1 MNYSCAWRLEHS
13 MDCSLSI
20 LGSLFDQIEKR
31 GQFTELEASKII
43 KDLAEA
49 LAFLHHKG
57 MAHRDLKP
65 ENILCETED
74 SVTPVR
80 ICDFDLGNAMVMEQ
94 ESPVTTPELLTP
106 VSFLSLSN
114 KLLGVFSV
122 I

>member
-1 MNYSCAWRLEHS
+1 MLIA
-13 MDCSLSI
+13 I
-20 LGSLFDQIEKR
+20 PGSLFDQIEKR

-57 MAHRDLKP
+57 IAHRDLKP

-80 ICDFDLGNAMVMEQ
+80 ICDFDLGNAIVLQQ

-106 VSFLSLSN
+106 VSAPSTVSTT
-114 KLLGVFSV
+114 
-122 I
+122 